1 MNEPIILSPTMFV
14 TEEEKKTTEDEKRVI
29 SNEKDMTSSIFEKSE
44 SLLTDDEVLKVCYAR
59 GINILNKS
67 GKPCSMKKLK
77 EKIRANRKGLLE
89 E

>member
-44 SLLTDDEVLKVCYAR
+44 SLLTDDDYSNFLEKLLK
-59 GINILNKS
+59 NIESKDQILS
-67 GKPCSMKKLK
+67 TMQTFV
-77 EKIRANRKGLLE
+77 
-89 E
+89 